1 MPIELVKKTKSV
13 DSRIILQ
20 NSTKNLMKLVDQK
33 LHLVKLGKPQN
44 ETEAIGLSRVVSK
57 LSPIIGNLLE
67 YEVASK
73 LNSLGN
79 LPKNTKW
86 IRQDPGFPD
95 TILEGFKGL
104 TPGIEIK
111 TWFPLAT
118 EITARFR
125 ETQTHLTNNN
135 VYIAVI
141 SWLPEN
147 ILFGLPKIIGVWT
160 DNALSVAKSR
170 DNHYHK
176 PPSYVVLEPED
187 TSTRTKNL
195 QQTNCLGYRFQGDG
209 KKLAKAEIDIKT
221 ILKNKLTY
229 STDSEYQKQLRQLT
243 SNFDYRL
250 DTNFAK
256 IDRIEHKSL
265 ERFKQKIL
273 KKKFHGKTIQSW
285 SEKLAKGD
293 AETIKEILEL

>member
-1 MPIELVKKTKSV
+1 MVENKKPLSYET
-13 DSRIILQ
+13 ILQ
-20 NSTKNLMKLVDQK
+20 NSTKNLIGLVDQT
-33 LHLVKLGKPQN
+33 LHLVTLGKPRD
-44 ETEAIGLSRVVSK
+44 EIEAIGLSRVVSK

-79 LPKNTKW
+79 IPKNTKW

-95 TILEGFKGL
+95 TTLEGFEGL

-125 ETQTHLTNNN
+125 ETQTHLTDNNIH
-135 VYIAVI
+135 IAVI

-147 ILFGLPKIIGVWT
+147 ILFGQPKIIGVWT
-160 DNALSVAKSR
+160 DNSLSVAKSR
-170 DNHYHK
+170 DDHYHK

-195 QQTNCLGYRFQGDG
+195 QQTNCLGYKFQGND
-209 KKLAKAEIDIKT
+209 KQFAQATKDIKI
-221 ILKNKLTY
+221 ILKNKTKY
-229 STDSEYQKQLRQLT
+229 STKSEYQKQLRQLT
-243 SNFDYRL
+243 SNYDYRL

-265 ERFKQKIL
+265 EDFKQKIL
-273 KKKFHGKTIQSW
+273 KKKIHGKTIQTW
-285 SEKLAKGD
+285 SKKLSDGD
-293 AETIKEILEL
+293 IDTIKEILEFQ